1 MPEHSIT
8 ADQIANFLQKNPE
21 FFNQHANLFAE
32 LRVPHPHQSKA
43 ISLGERQIITLR
55 GRMRDLE
62 WQLAGLIENATGNQR
77 ISKLLIDWCAG
88 LLAQVDTSQI
98 PNEITSGLS
107 RLFDLP
113 DIQLRIWNG
122 QTTEVSTA
130 ETNKKLRQFCEEN
143 TAPICGSP
151 SDYPAAASILPDHTA
166 SLAIIPL
173 AHGTPPKGI
182 GVLVL
187 GSDNPDRF
195 ASDMGTEFLETISSL
210 ASAALSRLVYPQ
222 TLQIA

>member
-122 QTTEVSTA
+122 QTTEVST
-130 ETNKKLRQFCEEN
+130 
-143 TAPICGSP
+143 
-151 SDYPAAASILPDHTA
+151 
-166 SLAIIPL
+166 
-173 AHGTPPKGI
+173 
-182 GVLVL
+182 
-187 GSDNPDRF
+187 
-195 ASDMGTEFLETISSL
+195 
-210 ASAALSRLVYPQ
+210 
-222 TLQIA
+222 